1 MPNTAVSAPKG
12 AMKTG
17 ATFHREG
24 LTILSNPIDAALEYV
39 VRHLQSPTDTALTV
53 SVKYCLS
60 TRTQWTSL

>member
-1 MPNTAVSAPKG
+1 MPNTAVLAPKG

-39 VRHLQSPTDTALTV
+39 VRHLQPT
-53 SVKYCLS
+53 
-60 TRTQWTSL
+60 RH